1 MWIESWFCKYLNQGS
16 NKLYSNVCYNLQ
28 HKVCCS
34 FTDIDRSLET
44 SQTPT
49 YPQYTT
55 EFPRIIVPETTPYYE
70 THMNTGETETVNVN
84 CGKLSKGKTQTTWIG
99 ELWFKTGNKF
109 QSFETLES
117 NCIGTLISNNHLAVP
132 AHCVAN
138 LPNERKLQ
146 SVKIDEHEYIVEKTT
161 IHPNYND
168 PKFANDIA
176 VVEIRNVD
184 QLTPICLALVDP
196 KQYPIATNK
205 YKNLPYVNDHARFID
220 HDNCSVFFKQQFTE
234 LQIGQFCAYLKSN
247 NSDQFVGSIVQYFN
261 SNNRQYTI
269 KGFAST
275 AIRTGQTYEEE
286 RPFIF
291 TDVAFYMNWI
301 INVVGKF

>member
-1 MWIESWFCKYLNQGS
+1 M
-16 NKLYSNVCYNLQ
+16 
-28 HKVCCS
+28 CCS

-44 SQTPT
+44 FQTPT

-55 EFPRIIVPETTPYYE
+55 EYPRTIVPETTESFEP
-70 THMNTGETETVNVN
+70 HMNTGETETVNVN
-84 CGKLSKGKTQTTWIG
+84 CGKLSKGKTQTAWIG
-99 ELWFKTGNKF
+99 ELWFKTGYKI
-109 QSFETLES
+109 QSVETLES

-146 SVKIDEHEYIVEKTT
+146 SVKIDELEYIVEKIT

-184 QLTPICLALVDP
+184 QLTPICLAPVDP

-205 YKNLPYVNDHARFID
+205 YKNLPYANDHVKFG
-220 HDNCSVFFKQQFTE
+220 HENCSAFFTQQFPE
-234 LQIGQFCAYLKSN
+234 LQTGQFCAYIKSN
-247 NSDQFVGSIVQYFN
+247 NSGQFVGSIVQYFN
-261 SNNRQYTI
+261 SKNRQYTI

-301 INVVGKF
+301 IDVVGKF